1 MRIHISKIILF
12 FAFSVFL
19 THDVLPHIHF
29 DDHSQQT
36 AGHQIPAAESD
47 HLILEHQ
54 IDDNFTVNKVIKV
67 HDLTA
72 SFIQFYISYP
82 HQDYLSNEQYTFDKY
97 RSAYISYLSISVL
110 KDRAP
115 PVL

>member
-1 MRIHISKIILF
+1 MRNYISKIVLF
-12 FAFSVFL
+12 FAFSIFL

-29 DDHSQQT
+29 DDHLQQS
-36 AGHQIPAAESD
+36 AEHNIPAAESD

-54 IDDNFTVNKVIKV
+54 IDDNFTVNKALKI
-67 HDLTA
+67 HELT
-72 SFIQFYISYP
+72 SSLILFYVSDPLHNYLLKEQF
-82 HQDYLSNEQYTFDKY
+82 TFDKY
-97 RSAYISYLSISVL
+97 RSSYRSYLSLSVL